1 MPAAR
6 TVAQSLHEKREEI
19 YRIAAAHGA
28 RNLRLF
34 GSHARG
40 DAGPASDVDL
50 LVDAAAATSSW
61 FPAGLIVDLEDLL
74 GCRVDVVTEKGLNP
88 LIRERVLRE
97 AVPL

>member
-1 MPAAR
+1 MLPVK
-6 TVAQSLHEKREEI
+6 TVAQSLHEKRAEI

-28 RNLRLF
+28 CNLRLF

-50 LVDAAAATSSW
+50 LVDTAAATSSW

>member
-1 MPAAR
+1 MPLT
-6 TVAQSLHEKREEI
+6 TVAKLLREKRQEI
-19 YRIAAAHGA
+19 YRIAADHGA
-28 RNLRLF
+28 RNLRVF
-34 GSHARG
+34 GSFARG

-50 LVDAAAATSSW
+50 LVDTATKTSSW